1 MLQCNCI
8 LRKRGVK
15 YMSNQPDNNQ
25 ENFEDVFSDSNLESN
40 SIQAPPQESVNAVPT
55 EPVEQQNT
63 AQQYTQQQVNNN
75 TYQPAEQNNQYNQY
89 AEPQNIGQQNYM
101 PYNNAAPAEY
111 YPQQDNGYYNYS
123 PQNQQ
128 GYYGYNFQ
136 GSSGYEM
143 PQEVEKE
150 KPPRY
155 NVALTSM
162 ILGISSLVLLLLS
175 CCCGS
180 FFITWLP
187 SLIGIVLAFVSFSG
201 GNKSGFAVS
210 GLVTNALAFVLSAI
224 FIVLIIVSFATGN
237 GQIYYDINPYV

>member
-1 MLQCNCI
+1 MN
-8 LRKRGVK
+8 
-15 YMSNQPDNNQ
+15 NQPNTNQ
-25 ENFEDVFSDSNLESN
+25 EEFEDVFSDSNLENN
-40 SIQAPPQESVNAVPT
+40 SIQAPTQENAAVVPT
-55 EPVEQQNT
+55 EQVEQQNANGAYDAQNT
-63 AQQYTQQQVNNN
+63 AQQFTQQVNN
-75 TYQPAEQNNQYNQY
+75 TYQPAEQNNQY
-89 AEPQNIGQQNYM
+89 AEPQNVGQPNNM

-136 GSSGYEM
+136 GASGYNM
-143 PQEVEKE
+143 PQEAEKE

-210 GLVTNALAFVLSAI
+210 GLITNALAFVLSAI
-224 FIVLIIVSFATGN
+224 FIILIIASIATGN
-237 GQIYYDINPYV
+237 GQVYYDINPYV